1 MGRTGSHQQR
11 KCRINIA
18 NNRKLLYS
26 YRLFVVS
33 TIPKRRDGRVVD
45 GARLES
51 VYTATYRGFESLFL
65 RQINKT
71 RKLSGLAGFLL
82 PREMN

>member
-1 MGRTGSHQQR
+1 M
-11 KCRINIA
+11 A
-18 NNRKLLYS
+18 
-26 YRLFVVS
+26 
-33 TIPKRRDGRVVD
+33 D

-65 RQINKT
+65 RHLIVMSNRIYKT

-82 PREMN
+82 SKVRQRDEMLTP